1 RPRGAARAPTRAG
14 TVLQTRT
21 ASFELHLGAA
31 RLAVRSRDGSVSR
44 DVDLALVVDGAAHSL
59 ALARDD
65 LRSVAGALRATI
77 PVPLGDTSVEATL
90 DLRTDPAADSL
101 SIVLSTH
108 PSVAMASHTV
118 ALRA

>member
-1 RPRGAARAPTRAG
+1 MPPRDRRPLGPLIALGVIAGFPAFGLGSAARPRGAARAPTRAG

-31 RLAVRSRDGSVSR
+31 RLAVRSRDGAVSR

-65 LRSVAGALRATI
+65 LRSVAG
-77 PVPLGDTSVEATL
+77 
-90 DLRTDPAADSL
+90 
-101 SIVLSTH
+101 
-108 PSVAMASHTV
+108 
-118 ALRA
+118 